1 MISGGKDLSG
11 IFEGVI
17 YLRRRESNSKD
28 NRMVWF
34 TEVGRSHIPGV
45 LGWSGLLNW
54 EELV

>member
-28 NRMVWF
+28 NRMEWF
-34 TEVGRSHIPGV
+34 TEGGRRHIPRI
-45 LGWSGLLNW
+45 LGWSGFLKW